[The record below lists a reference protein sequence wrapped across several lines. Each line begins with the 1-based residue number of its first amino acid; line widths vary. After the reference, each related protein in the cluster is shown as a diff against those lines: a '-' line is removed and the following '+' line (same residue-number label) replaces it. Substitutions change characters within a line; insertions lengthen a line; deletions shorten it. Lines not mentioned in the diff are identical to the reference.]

1 MRTSA
6 SISTDTT
13 VDWSR
18 DALRPFIS
26 LRETNVN
33 PNIDAT
39 VSNGTADLR
48 MPMRAS
54 NVHHP
59 RINTNTFS

>member
-1 MRTSA
+1 MRSNA
-6 SISTDTT
+6 SISTDTA

-33 PNIDAT
+33 PNIEAT
-39 VSNGTADLR
+39 VSNGAADLPTSR
-48 MPMRAS
+48 RAS
-54 NVHHP
+54 NVHQP